1 MRSFSDLRQIR
12 FRIPLLTGSYYEI
25 KKLRMATETETVS
38 KVEASKNGQASDQGI
53 DTSDVLALALEKLE
67 TKPLWT
73 QMTKLN
79 PPLPNPSCV
88 AHVWRYDQIR
98 PSLLKAGELVHE
110 SQAERRVLMLVN
122 PARGRMRHR
131 NLQFDIVLIPSRSA
145 LHNRH
150 TICRLATGNAQ

>member
-1 MRSFSDLRQIR
+1 
-12 FRIPLLTGSYYEI
+12 
-25 KKLRMATETETVS
+25 MATETETVS
-38 KVEASKNGQASDQGI
+38 TVEASENVEASDQEI
-53 DTSDVLALALEKLE
+53 DTSDGLALALEKLE

-88 AHVWRYDQIR
+88 PHVWRYDQIR
-98 PSLLKAGELVHE
+98 PSLLKAGELVNE

-122 PARGRMRHR
+122 PARGRMPHR
-131 NLQFDIVLIPSRSA
+131 NLRFGVDLIPSRRS

-150 TICRLATGNAQ
+150 TIRRPATGDAQ